1 MIMAT
6 FKQTFAV
13 DTNGIPV
20 ADAVGT
26 IHDLSDTEAL
36 TPLAVTDLSGIPMA
50 TVSISA
56 SGVNQA
62 FVVDDRTQVLWISSD
77 KTLHVIIE
85 SLDAMEERAA
95 SAVETASSALGQVSE
110 MANRV
115 GVPGGIAGL
124 NSEGNVID
132 ANSDVVGNDT
142 RRTGAVIFAQG
153 ADTARPTASR
163 DVMVLWTTEGGAP
176 VNALAGVDV
185 WINGGMI
192 QL

>member
-1 MIMAT
+1 MMAL
-6 FKQTFAV
+6 FKPTYCV

-20 ADAVGT
+20 ADDAGT
-26 IHDLSDTEAL
+26 IHDVADTEGAA
-36 TPLAVTDLSGIPMA
+36 PLAVEDPGGIPMA
-50 TVSISA
+50 TVSVSEA
-56 SGVNQA
+56 GVNQA
-62 FVVDDRTQVLWISSD
+62 FIVADRTQVLWISSD
-77 KTLHVIIE
+77 KARHVIIE
-85 SLDAMEERAA
+85 SLDAMEEKAA
-95 SAVETASSALGQVSE
+95 AAVETAASALGQVAE

-115 GVPGGIAGL
+115 GIPGGIAGL

-142 RRTGAVIFAQG
+142 RRAGAVVFAQG

>member
-1 MIMAT
+1 MST
-6 FKQTFAV
+6 FKPTYVV
-13 DTNGIPV
+13 DTNGMPV
-20 ADAVGT
+20 FGQSGT
-26 IHDLSDTEAL
+26 IHDLLDTEAA
-36 TPLAVTDLSGIPMA
+36 TPLQVEDLSGVPMA
-50 TVSISA
+50 TVAISEA
-56 SGVNQA
+56 GVNQA

-77 KTLHVIIE
+77 KTLHAIIE

-95 SAVETASSALGQVSE
+95 SAVETASSALSQVSE

-142 RRTGAVIFAQG
+142 RRAGAVIFAQG

>member
-1 MIMAT
+1 MAT
-6 FKQTFAV
+6 FKPTYVV
-13 DTNGIPV
+13 DTNGMPV
-20 ADAVGT
+20 VDQSGT
-26 IHDLSDTEAL
+26 IHDLLDTEATIPL
-36 TPLAVTDLSGIPMA
+36 TVQDLGGIPMA
-50 TVSISA
+50 AVTVSA

-62 FVVDDRTQVLWISSD
+62 FVVEDRTQVLWISADRTQSAV
-77 KTLHVIIE
+77 LE

-95 SAVETASSALGQVSE
+95 SAVETASSALSQVSE

-132 ANSDVVGNDT
+132 ANSDVIGNDT
-142 RRTGAVIFAQG
+142 RRAGAVIFAQG
-153 ADTARPTASR
+153 ADTARPTTSR
-163 DVMVLWTTEGGAP
+163 DVMVLWTTGGGAP

>member
-1 MIMAT
+1 MAT
-6 FKQTFAV
+6 FKPTYSV
-13 DTNGIPV
+13 DTNGLPV

-26 IHDLSDTEAL
+26 IHDILDTEAV
-36 TPLAVTDLSGIPMA
+36 TPLPVEDLSGIPMA
-50 TVSISA
+50 NVAISE

-62 FVVDDRTQVLWISSD
+62 FVGADRTQVLWISTD
-77 KTLHVIIE
+77 RLVHVIME

-95 SAVETASSALGQVSE
+95 SAVETAESALGQVAE

-132 ANSDVVGNDT
+132 ADADVVGNDT
-142 RRTGAVIFAQG
+142 RRAGAVIFAQG
-153 ADTARPTASR
+153 ADTVRPTTSR
-163 DVMVLWTTEGGAP
+163 EVMVLWTTEGDPPA
-176 VNALAGVDV
+176 NALPGVDV

>member
-1 MIMAT
+1 MST
-6 FKQTFAV
+6 FKPTYVV

-20 ADAVGT
+20 ADAAGT

-62 FVVDDRTQVLWISSD
+62 FVVDDRTQVLWISND

>member
-62 FVVDDRTQVLWISSD
+62 FVVDDRTQVLWISND